1 MRGSIMKRI
10 FIAFILL
17 LPLTALAQKSPN
29 QSALKEMVETEQAFS
44 KTAEVKNA
52 RQAFMEF
59 IADDGLLFRPGAVNG
74 KKWMNEHPVPPS
86 DKKPLLAWQPA
97 FAGMAEA
104 GDLGFTTGPWEA
116 KADINDAK
124 PGAYGHF
131 VTLWKKQSDNSWK
144 FVIDLGI
151 SHPESGGPLNVWKV
165 EGAGGPKVIIAE
177 DTAKLTESL
186 IHRDRS
192 FSVDGL
198 KLGVAGAFRSYASEG
213 VRLYIPNKLPFIGR
227 DASVEALTPMKEN
240 VVWQPIAGDVSRSG
254 DLGYTHGTYE
264 KIGTNDP
271 KKIVERGSYVHIW
284 QKNKDEWQIV
294 LQVTNITP

>member
-1 MRGSIMKRI
+1 MKSIFPGI
-10 FIAFILL
+10 VFVLL
-17 LPLTALAQKSPN
+17 LPLTVLAQQSPN
-29 QSALKEMVETEQAFS
+29 QKALKEMIETEQSFS
-44 KTAEVKNA
+44 KTAEVKNP

-86 DKKPLLAWQPA
+86 DKKPVLAWQPA
-97 FAGMAEA
+97 FAGIAAA

-124 PGAYGHF
+124 PGGYGHF
-131 VTLWKKQSDNSWK
+131 VTLWKKQADNSWK

-151 SHPESGGPLNVWKV
+151 SHPQSGGPLNIWKV
-165 EGAGGPKVIIAE
+165 ESGSGPKVVIAE
-177 DTAKLTESL
+177 DTAKLTQAL
-186 IHRDRS
+186 MQRDRG
-192 FSVDGL
+192 FSEDGL
-198 KLGVAGAFRSYASEG
+198 KLGFAEAFRAYASED

-227 DASVEALTPMKEN
+227 DASVEALSPMKDK
-240 VVWQPIAGDVSRSG
+240 VVWQPLAGDASRSG

-264 KIGTNDP
+264 KSSADDP

-284 QKNKDEWQIV
+284 QKKGSAWQIV
-294 LQVTNITP
+294 LQVTNVTP